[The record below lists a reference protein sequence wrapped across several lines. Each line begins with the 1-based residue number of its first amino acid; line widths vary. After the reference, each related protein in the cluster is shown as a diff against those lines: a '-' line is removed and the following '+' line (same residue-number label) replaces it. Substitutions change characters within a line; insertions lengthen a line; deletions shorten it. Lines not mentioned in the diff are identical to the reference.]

1 MDFKY
6 VPYALEGKQYY
17 QLSCVDHHSSWRLI
31 RIYPHKDLIAV
42 TSFLKELE
50 ALCPFTIK
58 QLQTDNDLAFTDKY
72 RQNTDGEPTGSH
84 PVDLWCEKWEIE
96 HKLIPIGKKE
106 LNGKVENTHKWDDRE
121 FFSQTPAQTLQELQ
135 QASLEY
141 NHRWNEKRQTEA
153 LSWRSPSEVLYAYY
167 FTRKFFNLWFAE
179 EPKPKPPKPKLAK
192 PELIIDRYLKYRD
205 WESQRHP
212 VSSTSPSSRRSQS
225 QNHQSQNLR
234 SFTSKLF

>member
-84 PVDLWCEKWEIE
+84 PVDLWCEKWEMPMAP
-96 HKLIPIGKKE
+96 KFK
-106 LNGKVENTHKWDDRE
+106 
-121 FFSQTPAQTLQELQ
+121 
-135 QASLEY
+135 ASSSLRRR
-141 NHRWNEKRQTEA
+141 HR
-153 LSWRSPSEVLYAYY
+153 P
-167 FTRKFFNLWFAE
+167 F
-179 EPKPKPPKPKLAK
+179 
-192 PELIIDRYLKYRD
+192 
-205 WESQRHP
+205 
-212 VSSTSPSSRRSQS
+212 
-225 QNHQSQNLR
+225 R
-234 SFTSKLF
+234 SFSKQA